1 MPGSPWTW
9 RTWCRRAGERGGSL
23 AVMSEYVP
31 EDSVDPESVDDADA
45 AGVSG
50 QELGDPVRTGVEEVD
65 AVLESVEDLES
76 RPVEEH
82 VAVFEN
88 AHEQLRRALDGRTD
102 A

>member
-1 MPGSPWTW
+1 MN
-9 RTWCRRAGERGGSL
+9 EH
-23 AVMSEYVP
+23 VP
-31 EDSVDPESVDDADA
+31 EDSTDTQRIDGADGA
-45 AGVSG
+45 DGAGVSG

-88 AHEQLRRALDGRTD
+88 AHEKLRRALDGRTD

>member
-1 MPGSPWTW
+1 MPAHPSTW
-9 RTWCRRAGERGGSL
+9 RTWCRRVGERGGSL
-23 AVMSEYVP
+23 AVMSEYAP
-31 EDSVDPESVDDADA
+31 EDSVDPQNVDDADA
-45 AGVSG
+45 SDVSG
-50 QELGDPVRTGVEEVD
+50 QELGEPVRTGNADVD

-82 VAVFEN
+82 VAVFEH

>member
-1 MPGSPWTW
+1 
-9 RTWCRRAGERGGSL
+9 
-23 AVMSEYVP
+23 MSEYVP
-31 EDSVDPESVDDADA
+31 EDSVDPQSVDDADGA
-45 AGVSG
+45 DGADEVGASG
-50 QELGDPVRTGVEEVD
+50 PDLGEPVRTGVEEVD

-82 VAVFEN
+82 VAVFEH

>member
-1 MPGSPWTW
+1 MN
-9 RTWCRRAGERGGSL
+9 EH
-23 AVMSEYVP
+23 VP
-31 EDSVDPESVDDADA
+31 EDSTDTQRIDGADGA
-45 AGVSG
+45 DGAGVSG

-65 AVLESVEDLES
+65 AVLESVEDLEP

-88 AHEQLRRALDGRTD
+88 AHEKLRRALDGRTD